1 MLDHA
6 AKPVLATVMDPAG
19 RWCQARGLKGE
30 WLSFFSFFFGLAAAL
45 AVGLGFFDLALGL
58 ILLNRVSD
66 GLQGALARAGTE
78 SAFGRY
84 LDIVLNFIFY
94 GAVALGFAFYD
105 AAGQALTAAIL
116 IFSYLGL
123 GATVLAYAV
132 VAKTAGLDDT
142 PEGNAGGNVWVDGLA
157 GLVGNSE
164 MTVALLVMALL
175 PRYFGAIALVFALLC
190 LATTCFRII
199 KGWLALR

>member
-1 MLDHA
+1 
-6 AKPVLATVMDPAG
+6 MDPAG
-19 RWCQARGLKGE
+19 LWCQTRGLKGE

-58 ILLNRVSD
+58 ILLNRISD

-132 VAKTAGLDDT
+132 VAKTADLDDA
-142 PEGNAGGNVWVDGLA
+142 GNGGGNLWVNGLA

-164 MTVALLVMALL
+164 MTAALLVMALL

-199 KGWLALR
+199 KGWLAFR